1 MSADPDR
8 LNMIAADIEFQCAEL
23 AKTSDLSTEE
33 RERIDALLEL
43 AYAHLKAAELAL
55 RQAQVPF

>member
-1 MSADPDR
+1 
-8 LNMIAADIEFQCAEL
+8 MIAADIEFQCAEL